1 MLEKLT
7 DRDFVIYS
15 EQYCSLKGQ
24 IRDRQLYLESYVYG
38 DDYDSEQH
46 IEFTAEDTEK
56 LFSLMSFEEFV
67 GFLHEKRL
75 YGFNEFLREK
85 GIEPQTITI

>member
-1 MLEKLT
+1 MSENLT

-24 IRDRQLYLESYVYG
+24 IRDGQLFLESNVYG

-56 LFSLMSFEEFV
+56 LFSLMSFIQSLTYLSFS
-67 GFLHEKRL
+67 
-75 YGFNEFLREK
+75 
-85 GIEPQTITI
+85 